1 MAEQS
6 QLEPVK
12 LISLEGTFVLTS
24 GGVWMA
30 LVWRT
35 FLKHNHKMI
44 TSKAFRSDVLLEW
57 NQS

>member
-24 GGVWMA
+24 GGGWMA

-35 FLKHNHKMI
+35 FSKHDHKMI
-44 TSKAFRSDVLLEW
+44 TSKAFRFDVLLEW
-57 NQS
+57 NQF